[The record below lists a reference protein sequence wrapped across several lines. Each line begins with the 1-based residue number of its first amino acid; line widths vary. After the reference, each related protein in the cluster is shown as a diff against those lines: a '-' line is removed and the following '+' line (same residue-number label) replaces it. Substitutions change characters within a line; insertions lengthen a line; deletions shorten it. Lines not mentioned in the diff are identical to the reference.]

1 MYESEINDRLESI
14 DTLPPGTIKR
24 FEELT
29 SLVEFRTALPWGE
42 HCTECAWPTCY
53 TTCELDDRREDGG
66 CRLFIDG
73 MTRIDIDEVVRPY
86 LLKLR
91 FKRWAKL
98 WTVGNLARYS
108 RQESLR
114 KEKRNMMIGAFARS
128 APLPRQLKSKVLGK
142 VAYLRRCE
150 AERASP
156 ADVPPD
162 CFLIECYN
170 PSDRPLN
177 LTLSIRARHE
187 MSAREFQRVVEAVP
201 GFHIEHIAVGDILQ
215 RVDLLQPFEVEIVP
229 NEADDTVLYF
239 GFMDFAWLYP
249 AQKVKTPLTGLPKP
263 WKCIVWDLDNT
274 LWQGTLIEDGRER
287 LTLRHDLVEV
297 IKETDRRGILHSITS
312 KNNYADA
319 VHVLQLWGIDKY
331 FLYPQ
336 ITWNPKSQAIA
347 TIAQLLNIGVDSL
360 AFVDDQPFEREEVR
374 SAFPNVSVVDTA
386 EAGGILARPECQ
398 VPITEE
404 SQQRRHM
411 YQQEKERKMVQES
424 FEGDYAKFLREC
436 RIEVTLAKLSGENL
450 ERVYELAQRTNQ
462 MNFSGSRYP
471 REQLAEIQQSQDHET
486 FVIRCA
492 DRFGSYGIVGFAL
505 VDIREPRLMDLM
517 FSCRIQ
523 GKRVEHAFLAYLI
536 EKYSLPERRD
546 FFANYLKTTKNEKP
560 GKMFEEIGFECVAER
575 DGLLFLKYPKT
586 RSISKENIISIH
598 EAEKEVGV

>member
-14 DTLPPGTIKR
+14 DTLPPSIVKR
-24 FEELT
+24 FEEIT

-53 TTCELDDRREDGG
+53 TTCELYDPRADGG

-86 LLKLR
+86 ILKLR
-91 FKRWAKL
+91 FKRWGKL

-108 RQESLR
+108 REESLR
-114 KEKRNMMIGAFARS
+114 KEKRNMMIGALAQS

-150 AERASP
+150 AEKAS
-156 ADVPPD
+156 AAHVSPD
-162 CFLIECYN
+162 YFLIECYN
-170 PSDRPLN
+170 PNERPID
-177 LTLSIRARHE
+177 LTVSIRVRDVPAR
-187 MSAREFQRVVEAVP
+187 AFQRVIHAVP
-201 GFHIEHIAVGDILQ
+201 GFLFERIAVSDILRQ
-215 RVDLLQPFEVEIVP
+215 VDLTQPFEVEIVP
-229 NEADDTVLYF
+229 NEADGTVLYF

-249 AQKVKTPLTGLPKP
+249 ETKVTGPSDEVTKP

-274 LWQGTLIEDGRER
+274 LWQGTLIEEGRDR
-287 LTLRHDLVEV
+287 LKLRHDIVEI
-297 IKETDRRGILHSITS
+297 IKETDRRGILHSVAS

-319 VHVLQLWGIDKY
+319 IQVLQMWGIDKY

-336 ITWNPKSQAIA
+336 ISWDPKSQAIA
-347 TIAQLLNIGVDSL
+347 RIAQLLNIGVESL

-374 SAFPNVSVVDTA
+374 SALPKVTVVDMA
-386 EAGGILARPECQ
+386 DAGGILSRPECQ

-404 SQQRRHM
+404 SQQRRVM
-411 YQQEKERKMVQES
+411 YQQEKERKVVQES
-424 FEGDYAKFLREC
+424 FEGDYTKFLQEC
-436 RIEVTLAKLSGENL
+436 RIELTLTKLTGENL

-471 REQLAEIQQSQDHET
+471 REQLAEIQQSKDHET

-505 VDIREPRLMDLM
+505 VEMREPRLLDLM

-523 GKRVEHAFLAYLI
+523 GKRVEHAFLAYLL

-546 FFANYLKTTKNEKP
+546 FFANYRRTKKNEKP
-560 GKMFEEIGFECVAER
+560 GKVFEEIGFECVDER
-575 DGLLFLKYPKT
+575 DGLFSLKYAKSRP
-586 RSISKENIISIH
+586 IVPENIIRIH
-598 EAEKEVGV
+598 AVERGSGE